1 MKCVVRRRTLQ
12 ALSLL
17 PLWLAG
23 ATACAQDLA
32 RSSAPA
38 ALGYLP
44 WWMAAGWQALP
55 WNKLDR
61 LVLFDVRIQPDG
73 SLLERDWRSR
83 ASALVAQAARSG
95 ISVEVAL
102 TLFKESEFDEVFANA
117 EARGRLLA
125 NASRWFDQPSVAG
138 LHLDMEGFGAAR
150 PEAIAGFR
158 GWLGALDSRR
168 RRKGKGLSAF
178 FPANDKFAPYDAASA
193 KRIDYWV
200 AQVYDAHWIDSKVT
214 GPLVTRVENNPVA
227 VPRALA
233 RLAELG
239 VARNSVLLSVP
250 LYGWEWPSETDN
262 PGAAARGE
270 ARLLTFAETPE
281 SLMPNDRRVAT
292 QLARRHGLR
301 RDREHTPY
309 FAYRDGTR
317 WIQGWYEDL
326 PSLTRKFAPER
337 TQGYAGLAF
346 FALGYDQGEIIDPL
360 LRWWRSRER

>member
-1 MKCVVRRRTLQ
+1 MDGRLRRRILL
-12 ALSLL
+12 ALAVVPWFRVS
-17 PLWLAG
+17 PAFG
-23 ATACAQDLA
+23 QPSA
-32 RSSAPA
+32 RTPVPG

-44 WWMAAGWQALP
+44 WWMAGGFQAMPWQ
-55 WNKLDR
+55 KLDR
-61 LVLFDVRIQPDG
+61 VVLFDAPVQADG
-73 SLLERDWRSR
+73 NLQERDW
-83 ASALVAQAARSG
+83 ALRVPGLAEQAGGANVRFD
-95 ISVEVAL
+95 IAL
-102 TLFKESEFDEVFANA
+102 TVLAQDQFDRLFGDA

-125 NASRWFDQPSVAG
+125 NALRWIESASVAG
-138 LHLDMEGFGAAR
+138 LHLDIEGFSAAR
-150 PEAIAGFR
+150 PDAIAGFR
-158 GWLGALDSRR
+158 TWLGSLDEARR
-168 RRKGKGLSAF
+168 AAGKVLSAF
-178 FPANDKFAPYDAASA
+178 FPASDDFVPYDAEAA
-193 KRIDYWV
+193 RRIDFWV
-200 AQVYDAHWIDSKVT
+200 AQVYDAHAMDAKVT
-214 GPLVTRVENNPVA
+214 GPLVTRMADNPVA
-227 VPRALA
+227 LPRVLA
-233 RLAELG
+233 RLAALG
-239 VARNSVLLSVP
+239 VSRRAILLSVP